1 MSSHLQTPLPPVSLI
16 LGGAR
21 SGKSRHAEQLVE
33 SAGGACL
40 YIATA
45 AGQAERDGEMAT
57 RIAEHQARR
66 GAHWTTLEE
75 PLDLAGLLRREARAE
90 RPILVDC
97 LTLWLSNL
105 MAGERD
111 IEAETAALVKALQD
125 LAGPVVFVS
134 NEVGH
139 GIVPMNALA
148 RDFRDH
154 AGRLHQAVAAAADS
168 VVLMVAGIPMTV
180 KAPIKE
186 TGTK

>member
-1 MSSHLQTPLPPVSLI
+1 MSSNPQTPLPAVSLI

-45 AGQAERDGEMAT
+45 VGQAERDGEMAA
-57 RIAEHQARR
+57 RIAEHKARR
-66 GAHWTTLEE
+66 GEAWQTIEE
-75 PLDLAGLLRREARAE
+75 PLDLAGVLRREARAD
-90 RPILVDC
+90 RPVLVDC

-105 MAGERD
+105 MAEGRD
-111 IEAETAALVKALQD
+111 IDAEIAGLVKVLSDDAAPG

-134 NEVGH
+134 NEVGL
-139 GIVPMNALA
+139 GIVPMHQLA

-154 AGRLHQAVAAAADS
+154 AGRLHQAVAAVADS
-168 VVLMVAGIPMTV
+168 VLFMVAGLPMTV
-180 KAPIKE
+180 KAPE
-186 TGTK
+186 

>member
-1 MSSHLQTPLPPVSLI
+1 MSPNDLTTLPAVSLI

-33 SAGGACL
+33 SGTGDCL

-45 AGQAERDGEMAT
+45 VGQASRDSEMAA
-57 RIAEHQARR
+57 RIAAHKERR
-66 GAHWTTLEE
+66 GERWSTIEE
-75 PLDLAGLLRREARAE
+75 PLDLAGVLTREARAN

-105 MAGERD
+105 MAEERE
-111 IEAETAALVKALQD
+111 IEVEIETLVKALPE

-134 NEVGH
+134 NEVGL
-139 GIVPMNALA
+139 GIVPMNRLA

-154 AGRLHQAVAAAADS
+154 AGCLHQAVAAVADS
-168 VVLMVAGIPMTV
+168 VVFMVAGLPMTV
-180 KAPIKE
+180 KAPA
-186 TGTK
+186 

>member
-1 MSSHLQTPLPPVSLI
+1 MSTSPLTPLPALSLI

-33 SAGGACL
+33 SAGGDCL

-45 AGQAERDGEMAT
+45 VGQAERDAEMAA
-57 RIAEHQARR
+57 RIADHKARR
-66 GAHWTTLEE
+66 GERWQTIEE
-75 PLDLAGLLRREARAE
+75 PLDLAGVLIREARAE

-111 IEAETAALVKALQD
+111 IEAEIDTLVSALYEAGTGPK

-139 GIVPMNALA
+139 GIVPMHPLA

-154 AGRLHQAVAAAADS
+154 AGRLHQAVAAVADS
-168 VVLMVAGIPMTV
+168 VVFMVAGIPMTV
-180 KAPIKE
+180 KAP
-186 TGTK
+186 